1 MRIPLAG
8 KRNLHWLLAL
18 LVTAI
23 LAGPGFGHM
32 RALLCREGCRR
43 VVKSSR

>member
-1 MRIPLAG
+1 MRMPLAR
-8 KRNLHWLLAL
+8 KRNLHWLLDL

-32 RALLCREGCRR
+32 RALLCREGRR
-43 VVKSSR
+43 VVKSSS